1 MLRSTP
7 RLASVSLVPTHI
19 LHRAPSAVYSGPHAS
34 SRAALDYTWHTHYT
48 PARQA
53 VQDGII
59 SAFLD
64 GGCVSE
70 RPWLCLTAGAMGAG
84 KSRTVRWLHAEGI
97 FPLHRFVVVEADRVK
112 SLLPEMPAYVREN
125 RRLAGTLLHRE
136 SCFIAE
142 ILEREAIARSK
153 NVLVDSSLRDAHWY
167 DLIFR
172 GLRAARP
179 HYRIAILMVTAPAE
193 TVYAR
198 VARRAAVTG
207 RDVPREVLNDAMAR
221 VPRSFARLA
230 PLADYAAVIRND
242 VDDES
247 PELVSEEVH
256 DPAGGPATDCLGH
269 MPSPSG
275 ERARSSGLR
284 GDTNPWIGL
293 KRRFAD
299 CSTCTP
305 PVDEASLEAK
315 LQVLLDRSHLPSER
329 T

>member
-1 MLRSTP
+1 MLRTLP
-7 RLASVSLVPTHI
+7 RLLPATLVPTHI
-19 LHRAPSAVYSGPHAS
+19 LHRAAGAVFTGPHAR

-59 SAFLD
+59 SAFLE

-84 KSRTVRWLHAEGI
+84 KSRTVRWLHSEGI

-112 SLLPEMPAYVREN
+112 SMLPEMPAYVREN

-142 ILEREAIARSK
+142 ILEREALARGK

-167 DLIFR
+167 DGVFR
-172 GLRAARP
+172 GLRATSPR
-179 HYRIAILMVTAPAE
+179 YRIAILMVTAPPE

-207 RDVPREVLNDAMAR
+207 RDVPHEVLNDAMAR

-230 PLADYAAVIRND
+230 PLADYSAIIKND
-242 VDDES
+242 VDGEA
-247 PELVSEEVH
+247 PELISEEAH
-256 DPAGGPATDCLGH
+256 AAGAT
-269 MPSPSG
+269 
-275 ERARSSGLR
+275 
-284 GDTNPWIGL
+284 PWIGL
-293 KRRFAD
+293 KERFAD
-299 CSTCTP
+299 CSACVP
-305 PVDEASLEAK
+305 PVDEAALEAT
-315 LQVLLDRSHLPSER
+315 LQALLDRSHAPTER